1 MLWLKTG
8 VSESVTG
15 LGRTALLETSEAQ
28 GGSVP
33 LELVKS
39 LLLGQELSWTDFHC
53 WRDTVEESSF
63 VAGMEAVVE
72 EVEVLVWEM
81 TEE

>member
-15 LGRTALLETSEAQ
+15 LRWTALLETSEAQ

-39 LLLGQELSWTDFHC
+39 CLLLGQELSWIGFHC
-53 WRDTVEESSF
+53 WRDTVEENSF
-63 VAGMEAVVE
+63 VAEMGAVVE
-72 EVEVLVWEM
+72 EVEVLV
-81 TEE
+81 